1 MELLNLLAVGVGG
14 HNTGKIITINYDRD
28 GDLKQIKMNK
38 MIYIFIILLAITAC
52 EFNDKVDRVST
63 SGLDTLNWDSVDV
76 VEIAE
81 QDYYDSVQHKWV
93 GPHADRLNGI
103 DLSPVE

>member
-1 MELLNLLAVGVGG
+1 MKKLLL
-14 HNTGKIITINYDRD
+14 
-28 GDLKQIKMNK
+28 
-38 MIYIFIILLAITAC
+38 IFICSLAFTAC
-52 EFNDKVDRVST
+52 ELNDKVERVST

-81 QDYYDSVQHKWV
+81 QDYYDSAQQKWV
-93 GPHADRLNGI
+93 GPRADRLNGV

>member
-1 MELLNLLAVGVGG
+1 MTEMV
-14 HNTGKIITINYDRD
+14 I
-28 GDLKQIKMNK
+28 LKQIKMNK
-38 MIYIFIILLAITAC
+38 IIFIFISLLAITAC
-52 EFNDKVDRVST
+52 EFNDKVDRVPT

-76 VEIAE
+76 VEIEE

-93 GPHADRLNGI
+93 GPHADRLNGV

>member
-1 MELLNLLAVGVGG
+1 MTERVNIIKQKMKKLLL
-14 HNTGKIITINYDRD
+14 
-28 GDLKQIKMNK
+28 
-38 MIYIFIILLAITAC
+38 IFIGSLAFTAC
-52 EFNDKVDRVST
+52 ELNDKVERVPT

-76 VEIAE
+76 VEIEE
-81 QDYYDSVQHKWV
+81 QDYYDSVQQKWV

>member
-1 MELLNLLAVGVGG
+1 MTEMV
-14 HNTGKIITINYDRD
+14 I
-28 GDLKQIKMNK
+28 LKQIKMK
-38 MIYIFIILLAITAC
+38 KIIFIFISLLAITAC

-76 VEIAE
+76 VEIEE
-81 QDYYDSVQHKWV
+81 QDYYNSVQQKWV

>member
-1 MELLNLLAVGVGG
+1 MTERV
-14 HNTGKIITINYDRD
+14 KII
-28 GDLKQIKMNK
+28 KQKMK
-38 MIYIFIILLAITAC
+38 KLLLIFICSLAITAC
-52 EFNDKVDRVST
+52 EFNDKVERVST
-63 SGLDTLNWDSVDV
+63 RGLDTLNWDSVDV
-76 VEIAE
+76 VEIEE

>member
-1 MELLNLLAVGVGG
+1 MTEMV
-14 HNTGKIITINYDRD
+14 I
-28 GDLKQIKMNK
+28 LKQIKMNK
-38 MIYIFIILLAITAC
+38 IIFIFISLLAITAC
-52 EFNDKVDRVST
+52 EFNDKVDRVPT

-76 VEIAE
+76 VEIEE

-93 GPHADRLNGI
+93 GPRADRLNGV

>member
-1 MELLNLLAVGVGG
+1 MKKLTICFIGLLAV
-14 HNTGKIITINYDRD
+14 
-28 GDLKQIKMNK
+28 
-38 MIYIFIILLAITAC
+38 TAC
-52 EFNDKVDRVST
+52 EFNDKVERVST

-76 VEIAE
+76 VEIEE

-93 GPHADRLNGI
+93 GPHADRLNGV

>member
-1 MELLNLLAVGVGG
+1 MKKLTICFIGLLAV
-14 HNTGKIITINYDRD
+14 
-28 GDLKQIKMNK
+28 
-38 MIYIFIILLAITAC
+38 TAC
-52 EFNDKVDRVST
+52 EFNDKVERVST

-76 VEIAE
+76 VEIEE

>member
-1 MELLNLLAVGVGG
+1 MTEMV
-14 HNTGKIITINYDRD
+14 IF
-28 GDLKQIKMNK
+28 KQIKMNK
-38 MIYIFIILLAITAC
+38 IIFIFISLLAITSC
-52 EFNDKVDRVST
+52 EFNDKVDRVPT

-76 VEIAE
+76 VEIEE

-93 GPHADRLNGI
+93 GPRADRLNGV

>member
-1 MELLNLLAVGVGG
+1 MTEMV
-14 HNTGKIITINYDRD
+14 I
-28 GDLKQIKMNK
+28 LKQINMN
-38 MIYIFIILLAITAC
+38 IIIFIFISLLAITAC
-52 EFNDKVDRVST
+52 EFNDKVDRVPT

-76 VEIAE
+76 VEIEE

-93 GPHADRLNGI
+93 GPHADRLNGV

>member
-1 MELLNLLAVGVGG
+1 MKKLTICFISLLAV
-14 HNTGKIITINYDRD
+14 
-28 GDLKQIKMNK
+28 
-38 MIYIFIILLAITAC
+38 TAC
-52 EFNDKVDRVST
+52 EFNDKVERVST

-76 VEIAE
+76 VEIEE

-93 GPHADRLNGI
+93 GPRADRLNGV

>member
-1 MELLNLLAVGVGG
+1 MTEMV
-14 HNTGKIITINYDRD
+14 I
-28 GDLKQIKMNK
+28 LKQIKMNK
-38 MIYIFIILLAITAC
+38 MIYIFISLLAVTAC

-76 VEIAE
+76 VEIEE
-81 QDYYDSVQHKWV
+81 QDYYDSVQQKWV

>member
-1 MELLNLLAVGVGG
+1 MTEMV
-14 HNTGKIITINYDRD
+14 I
-28 GDLKQIKMNK
+28 LKQIKMK
-38 MIYIFIILLAITAC
+38 KIIFIFISLLAITAC

-76 VEIAE
+76 VEIEE
-81 QDYYDSVQHKWV
+81 QDYYDSTLQKWV
-93 GPHADRLNGI
+93 GPRADRLNGV

>member
-1 MELLNLLAVGVGG
+1 MTEMV
-14 HNTGKIITINYDRD
+14 I
-28 GDLKQIKMNK
+28 LKQIKMNK
-38 MIYIFIILLAITAC
+38 MIYIFISLLAVTAC

-63 SGLDTLNWDSVDV
+63 SGLDTLNLDSVV
-76 VEIAE
+76 VVDEICTND
-81 QDYYDSVQHKWV
+81 DYYDSTLQKWV

>member
-1 MELLNLLAVGVGG
+1 MTEMV
-14 HNTGKIITINYDRD
+14 I
-28 GDLKQIKMNK
+28 LKQIKMK
-38 MIYIFIILLAITAC
+38 KIIFIFISLLAITAC

-63 SGLDTLNWDSVDV
+63 SGLDTPNWDSVDV
-76 VEIAE
+76 VEIEE
-81 QDYYDSVQHKWV
+81 QDYYDSVQQKWV

>member
-1 MELLNLLAVGVGG
+1 MTEMV
-14 HNTGKIITINYDRD
+14 I
-28 GDLKQIKMNK
+28 LKKKKMNK
-38 MIYIFIILLAITAC
+38 MIYIFISLLAVTAC

-63 SGLDTLNWDSVDV
+63 SGLDTLNWDSVV
-76 VEIAE
+76 VVDEICTND
-81 QDYYDSVQHKWV
+81 DYYDSTLQKWV